1 MPTVAAATTRPPGPQ
16 RGVADIPWFKVDD
29 GFSVHPKAILAGNAA
44 CGLWVRAGSWS
55 MQQLTDGFV
64 PEHVLP
70 MLGTAKEAQRLVEA
84 CLWQRVDGG
93 WRFHEWETRQ
103 PSREHVEKERAD
115 AAERQ
120 RRARERRAAMRDEG
134 GDES

>member
-1 MPTVAAATTRPPGPQ
+1 M
-16 RGVADIPWFKVDD
+16 PWFKVDD
-29 GFSVHPKAILAGNAA
+29 GFAVHPKALAAGNAA

-70 MLGTAKEAQRLVEA
+70 TLGTKREAQLLVNA
-84 CLWQRVDGG
+84 GLWKRAPGG
-93 WRFHEWETRQ
+93 WTFHEWECRQ
-103 PSREHVEKERAD
+103 PSREQVERDRAD

-120 RRARERRAAMRDEG
+120 RRAREQRKKQQQGKEDAA
-134 GDES
+134 